1 MQKARTLTCLIA
13 AIAILLPCAKAQTI
27 PPKSKPKLSSVYTQL
42 KDCKLRL
49 ELTGREGGDPYATCK
64 PVGGY
69 IVHIAYN
76 ATLVTVSI
84 WDSTG
89 KKVTELGTDYIAIGM
104 QREAV
109 EWRMAAG
116 QPFAVIYKIGRFDTT
131 GYSAGNP
138 YKAFNLKGYDW
149 VAKGLRGC
157 EAIDFVMEV
166 KGPETA
172 TAIRRR
178 VDEAY
183 IR

>member
-1 MQKARTLTCLIA
+1 MLRIA
-13 AIAILLPCAKAQTI
+13 LPVLFFVALCAPAMAQ
-27 PPKSKPKLSSVYTQL
+27 PKSAKPKLSSIYTQL
-42 KDCKLRL
+42 KDCKLPL

-69 IVHIAYN
+69 VVHIAYN
-76 ATLVTVSI
+76 ATLTTVSI

-109 EWRMAAG
+109 EWRMASG
-116 QPFAVIYKIGRFDTT
+116 QPFAVIYKIGRFDTS
-131 GYSAGNP
+131 GYAAGNP

-149 VAKGLRGC
+149 VAKGLHGC
-157 EAIDFVMEV
+157 ESIDFVMEA
-166 KGPETA
+166 KGLETA
-172 TAIRRR
+172 ATIRRW

-183 IR
+183 KSSRD